1 MQDSKDKRLTQ
12 KAASML
18 NSYKDTKEMQDRSK
32 KIQKQIIFKEN
43 MILGKTRPRGKLDK
57 GQRETITNEG
67 RKNRWEFQ
75 KQISNNKTR
84 EVTLN
89 I

>member
-1 MQDSKDKRLTQ
+1 
-12 KAASML
+12 
-18 NSYKDTKEMQDRSK
+18 
-32 KIQKQIIFKEN
+32 
-43 MILGKTRPRGKLDK
+43 MILGKTRPQGKLDK
-57 GQRETITNEG
+57 RQRETITNEG

>member
-1 MQDSKDKRLTQ
+1 
-12 KAASML
+12 ML

-57 GQRETITNEG
+57 GRRETITNEG